1 MRTENEIRE
10 YLKDKQ
16 IGYAELRE
24 LVKFLVGEDMFDLA
38 MELMKEKSPNAFVVE
53 SFISWLKEGD
63 AEEEDEEEEDI
74 PDCPLIFLSTRELHD
89 NLRRFKKKIADLN
102 SQEELSEF
110 DLAFKDALITGIQEV
125 KDELNRRHRN
135 GRKRKS

>member
-24 LVKFLVGEDMFDLA
+24 LVKFLVGADMIDLA

-63 AEEEDEEEEDI
+63 AEEEEEEDI
-74 PDCPLIFLSTRELHD
+74 PDCPLILLSTRELHD